1 MAMKKIFETLN
12 QNQTEKL
19 GEALG
24 KLLKAGDFLAL
35 TGDLGAGKTAFTRG
49 IARGLGIHE
58 DITSPTFTIINQY
71 EAPVPLAHM
80 DAYRL
85 KTPEELE
92 NAGFY
97 DYMEDF
103 VVVLEW
109 ADRVEELLPG
119 DVLWIYFTVL
129 DENRRTIEFQSQ
141 TSHYDNIL
149 QELNL

>member
-1 MAMKKIFETLN
+1 MKKIFETLN

-35 TGDLGAGKTAFTRG
+35 AGDLGAGKTAFTRG
-49 IARGLGIHE
+49 IARGMGIHE

>member
-1 MAMKKIFETLN
+1 MKKIFETLN

-24 KLLKAGDFLAL
+24 KLLKAGDFLAM

>member
-1 MAMKKIFETLN
+1 MKKIFETLN

-35 TGDLGAGKTAFTRG
+35 AGDLGAGKTAFTRG

-141 TSHYDNIL
+141 TSHYDNVL

>member
-1 MAMKKIFETLN
+1 MKKIFETLN

-35 TGDLGAGKTAFTRG
+35 AGDLGAGKTAFTRG

>member
-1 MAMKKIFETLN
+1 MKKIFETLN

-85 KTPEELE
+85 KMPEELE

-109 ADRVEELLPG
+109 ADRVEELLPR

>member
-1 MAMKKIFETLN
+1 MKRIFETSN
-12 QNQTEKL
+12 RIQTEKL

-24 KLLKAGDFLAL
+24 KRLKAGDFLAL

-49 IARGLGIHE
+49 VARGLGILE

-85 KTPEELE
+85 NSPEELE

-97 DYMEDF
+97 DYLEDF

-109 ADRVEELLPG
+109 ADRVEELLPA

-129 DENRRTIEFQSQ
+129 DENRRSIEFLSQ
-141 TSHYDNIL
+141 TPHHDTIL
-149 QELNL
+149 EELDF

>member
-1 MAMKKIFETLN
+1 MKRIFETLN

-71 EAPVPLAHM
+71 EGPVPLAHM

>member
-1 MAMKKIFETLN
+1 
-12 QNQTEKL
+12 
-19 GEALG
+19 
-24 KLLKAGDFLAL
+24 
-35 TGDLGAGKTAFTRG
+35 
-49 IARGLGIHE
+49 
-58 DITSPTFTIINQY
+58 
-71 EAPVPLAHM
+71 M

>member
-24 KLLKAGDFLAL
+24 KLLKAGDFLAM

>member
-35 TGDLGAGKTAFTRG
+35 AGDLGAGKTAFTRG

>member
-1 MAMKKIFETLN
+1 MTMKKIFETLN

-35 TGDLGAGKTAFTRG
+35 AGDLGAGKTAFTRG

>member
-1 MAMKKIFETLN
+1 MKKIFETLN

-35 TGDLGAGKTAFTRG
+35 AGDLGAGKTAFTRG

-109 ADRVEELLPG
+109 ADRVEELLPR